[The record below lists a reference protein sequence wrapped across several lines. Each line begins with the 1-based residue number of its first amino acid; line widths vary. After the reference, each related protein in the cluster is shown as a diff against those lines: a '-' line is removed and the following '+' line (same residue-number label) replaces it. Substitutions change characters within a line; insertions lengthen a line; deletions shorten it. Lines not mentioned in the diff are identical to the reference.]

1 MPSRNTVS
9 VTDSDLDKHLA
20 RATREIEGF
29 SVRVAPQPEPPERTG
44 GRRIAM
50 RPLQS
55 LDPPKAET
63 TIRLADRIQAI
74 APGDALYSEAE
85 NRVLRAIRRAIQV
98 YLAIYDC
105 YDDASGL
112 NRLKADNQQGRLG
125 ASAEPELAAK
135 VETGSAASAFA
146 LNSFLL
152 SCLSVGSR
160 SHGASAGD
168 TGSDPA
174 DDSCDL
180 ESPGLHPLH
189 SKNDT
194 LRSCLR
200 YLDTAIEAYARDDAS
215 LLRAVR
221 AAARQQLAALRAAAD
236 HLQYAEV
243 FTRTEYRIETEDL
256 VISGFDFPE
265 ERVASSIEIPMRRP
279 EEVVGNHIAKL
290 EASRI
295 AQRLACY
302 DLEHASNPFV
312 EMGGFV
318 FSFIGDGSPGTG
330 KTTLIQMVVS
340 LLTQY
345 CDVARL
351 PLRYENFSVDEI
363 SDYQGR
369 SGHNAK
375 RFCRSILDPR
385 VVGFGTVD
393 DVDQVCGNRS
403 DRNASSGQLEVT
415 AVFMQ
420 QLGGADTVVRGNATF
435 GLFSNYPEKVDDAL
449 RQRTQARFTVDGP
462 QTEDDFTD
470 LFHILLGENWE
481 LPLGQGYEPRAN
493 QQVRRMIDQKYRRHD
508 KPQSESLLAVFEQ
521 QMARSGEKGLST
533 WKDFGEYLHA
543 IGKADSRFTG
553 RAVKNIA
560 DAVRSR
566 MMDFDLPSEWLE
578 KNSVFFARPYP
589 QRVEMIRELRGE
601 ITPEIVMQE
610 INRYADSEARYTDA
624 AQRRRFQQ
632 RVAEI
637 QLETRARK
645 HAIEREP

>member
-9 VTDSDLDKHLA
+9 VTQPDLDKHLE
-20 RATREIEGF
+20 RATREVEGF
-29 SVRVAPQPEPPERTG
+29 AYRAAAARAEPEPTAQLGE
-44 GRRIAM
+44 RRIAM

-55 LDPPKAET
+55 LDPPRPAET
-63 TIRLADRIQAI
+63 SFRLADRIQSI
-74 APGDALYSEAE
+74 APRDALLSDVE
-85 NRVLRAIRRAIQV
+85 NRVLRVIRRAIQV
-98 YLAIYDC
+98 YLVIYDC
-105 YDDASGL
+105 YDDASGSS
-112 NRLKADNQQGRLG
+112 RLKADNQQGRLS

-146 LNSFLL
+146 LNSFIL
-152 SCLSVGSR
+152 SKL
-160 SHGASAGD
+160 ASD
-168 TGSDPA
+168 TESG
-174 DDSCDL
+174 DDSHDL
-180 ESPGLHPLH
+180 VSPEPHPLH
-189 SKNDT
+189 SKTET
-194 LRSCLR
+194 LRSNLH
-200 YLDTAIEAYARDDAS
+200 YFYSAIESHARDDAS

-221 AAARQQLAALRAAAD
+221 AAAREQVSTLRAVAN
-236 HLQYAEV
+236 HLQYTEA
-243 FTRTEYRIETEDL
+243 FTRYEYRIEADD
-256 VISGFDFPE
+256 VVVSGFEYPE
-265 ERVASSIEIPMRRP
+265 ERGGGPIEIQTRRP

-290 EASRI
+290 EATRI

-302 DLEHASNPFV
+302 DLELGQNPFV
-312 EMGGFV
+312 ELGGFV

-345 CDVARL
+345 CDVAQL

-393 DVDQVCGNRS
+393 DVDQVCGNRG

-415 AVFMQ
+415 GVFMQ
-420 QLGGADTVVRGNATF
+420 ELGGANTVVRGNASF

-462 QTEDDFTD
+462 QTQEDFTD
-470 LFHILLGENWE
+470 LLHILLGESWKM
-481 LPLGQGYEPRAN
+481 PLGRGYEPLAS
-493 QQVRRMIDQKYRRHD
+493 QEVRRMIDQKYSEHD
-508 KPQSESLLAVFEQ
+508 TPKSATLLAVFESEIDK
-521 QMARSGEKGLST
+521 AGTKGFST
-533 WKDFGEYLHA
+533 WRDFGEYLHA
-543 IGKADSRFTG
+543 IGKSDPRFTG
-553 RAVKNIA
+553 RAVKNIS

-566 MMDFDLPSEWLE
+566 MMDFDLPAEWLE
-578 KNSVFFARPYP
+578 KHSVFFARPYP
-589 QRVEMIRELRGE
+589 ERVEMIHELQGE

-610 INRYADSEARYTDA
+610 INRYADSEARYGDA
-624 AQRRRFQQ
+624 AQQREFQQ

-637 QLETRARK
+637 LLETRARK
-645 HAIEREP
+645 HASEREP